1 MHGWLAVEGAA
12 LASLRDDLSGIVRK
26 KDGES
31 RSISAG
37 LVKADSAYSDQA
49 SRLVECCRALL
60 AMRAT
65 GGLVALFDAGL
76 RAGQTFA
83 RASADAKRAQG
94 VVDFDD
100 LIAHAQPLLPPHGMG
115 TWVRHQLTQPT
126 HNT

>member
-65 GGLVALFDAGL
+65 GGLVELFAAGL

-83 RASADAKRAQG
+83 RAYADAKRAQG

-100 LIAHAQPLLPPHGMG
+100 LIAHAATFFLPHGMG
-115 TWVRHQLTQPT
+115 AWVCYTPDQATE
-126 HNT
+126 